1 MSPYRSCI
9 FCMWSAAHIYYGCA
23 MLYAYIQMH
32 TVHLPAYLPACVYLP
47 PPYLRLHA
55 DMHTHTHTH
64 VYVRTYDRQTERQT
78 DPVIQTC
85 VHTDICFEFTYMHV
99 RTYVHGMHYTRVIY
113 ERIYT
118 SALRASIHT
127 HIHPYIHTSIHKYI
141 LAHTNTPSYMHACIR
156 TYINTYICSN
166 LNSLS
171 TLVSSFRVLGHGGFS
186 GVGGRGHQP
195 LDAIFSGT
203 STEQR
208 HVQLGSPPDDAACPR
223 LQKERE
229 C

>member
-1 MSPYRSCI
+1 MRQRYIHVQPDPKAMLQLNMHMIGTKVLGNPVDDEYLCACLYKGIQTNKHTYIHTHCLYIYIYMYIHMSPYRSCI

-55 DMHTHTHTH
+55 DMHTHTH

-127 HIHPYIHTSIHKYI
+127 HIHPSIHTYIH
-141 LAHTNTPSYMHACIR
+141 P
-156 TYINTYICSN
+156 
-166 LNSLS
+166 
-171 TLVSSFRVLGHGGFS
+171 
-186 GVGGRGHQP
+186 
-195 LDAIFSGT
+195 
-203 STEQR
+203 
-208 HVQLGSPPDDAACPR
+208 
-223 LQKERE
+223 
-229 C
+229 